1 MKPFKKLSILSAALL
16 MVTSMGF
23 TYADE
28 YEVTQIRSQD
38 RERLEKNLVT
48 PDSESAQARHREQK
62 MHMNKNE
69 NEGVMEQSRTQK
81 RSELNLEI
89 PDSDYSQARSREQK
103 REQQMVINKNAAK
116 SEYNHE
122 GDMEQTR
129 TRTRKEF
136 NLETATADF
145 GQSRNREQHMIAFE
159 SNNPGQSQFKHMDQ
173 YQYGYAGESTMNR
186 YMQGSSVSNQT
197 NATRSM
203 NNGRR

>member
-1 MKPFKKLSILSAALL
+1 MRTFKKLSILSAALL

-23 TYADE
+23 AYADE

-38 RERLEKNLVT
+38 RERLEKNLIT

-62 MHMNKNE
+62 MYMNKNE
-69 NEGVMEQSRTQK
+69 NEGVMEQ
-81 RSELNLEI
+81 
-89 PDSDYSQARSREQK
+89 
-103 REQQMVINKNAAK
+103 
-116 SEYNHE
+116 
-122 GDMEQTR
+122 TR
-129 TRTRKEF
+129 TRTRNEF

-159 SNNPGQSQFKHMDQ
+159 SDNPGQSQFKHMNQ
-173 YQYGYAGESTMNR
+173 YQHGYAGESTMNR
-186 YMQGSSVSNQT
+186 HMQGSTVSNQT